1 MLRKTKLALAAA
13 LILGAAGAAQAAND
27 NQSDPTR
34 GFAYG
39 PMGQR
44 VGGSA
49 VNPIHHLSTRGKA
62 HHAAPAEGAYAFAP
76 GMSSGGSCEQRFKS
90 FDPATGTYMGLDGA
104 RHPCK

>member
-1 MLRKTKLALAAA
+1 MLSRSKLALAAA

-27 NQSDPTR
+27 NQSDPNR

-49 VNPIHHLSTRGKA
+49 VNPVHHLSTRGKA
-62 HHAAPAEGAYAFAP
+62 HRPAGSEGSYAFAP
-76 GMSSGGSCEQRFKS
+76 GISAGSCEQRFKS
-90 FDPATGTYMGLDGA
+90 FDHATGTYMGFDGG